1 MTEEKDI
8 SRENMAQELQVELAG
23 TVIQFA
29 KGKIMDFEI
38 DEDGIAS
45 RSNCGYSGEFSEFV
59 EDPDDFADS
68 GQLICPDCGT
78 EFISTTEDEGES
90 DESGEEP
97 SA

>member
-8 SRENMAQELQVELAG
+8 SRENMAQEPQVELAG

-29 KGKIMDFEI
+29 KGKIMDFET
-38 DEDGIAS
+38 DEDRMAS
-45 RSNCGYSGEFSEFV
+45 CSNCGYSGEISEFV